1 MSHRPVMFPV
11 LTRLVIMIIRR
22 RDPVHAV
29 MESKRVYHVFDTNTQ
44 QTVKVMTAT
53 REQVQTYVNF
63 RNSGALNAGRF
74 TFEMEC

>member
-1 MSHRPVMFPV
+1 MRHPVMFPALSKLFGLVVRRSPV
-11 LTRLVIMIIRR
+11 L
-22 RDPVHAV
+22 AV

-63 RNSGALNAGRF
+63 RNSGSLNTTRF
-74 TFEMEC
+74 TFEMECN